1 MNINFIRNIQFTKLV
16 KIHGRL
22 REFNFRKL
30 NGLNEGQFTVDVS
43 DDRGNRIMFT
53 MQKNGSEYKFFNS
66 PSLPEWIS
74 EQETTLGELIDAEL
88 RNISEY

>member
-16 KIHGRL
+16 KIQGRL

-53 MQKNGSEYKFFNS
+53 MQKNSSEYKFYNS
-66 PSLPEWIS
+66 PSLPDWIS
-74 EQETTLGELIDAEL
+74 EQETTLGELIDSEL

>member
-16 KIHGRL
+16 KIQGRL

-53 MQKNGSEYKFFNS
+53 MQKNGNDYTIQPS
-66 PSLPEWIS
+66 PSLPQWIL
-74 EQETTLGELIDAEL
+74 EQEATLGELISAEL
-88 RNISEY
+88 RTIGEF